1 MKKLSLILMF
11 LVVIFSAKNMP
22 AADNQEFRAAWVITW
37 EFANSSESVA
47 QSKARV
53 IKILD
58 NIKKANMNAVLWQVR
73 QGGTAY
79 YNSSFE
85 PWGSYSNG
93 PYPDNYDI
101 LAFAVQQAHKRGL
114 ELHAWFNVFAASS
127 LKEGAPAQ
135 KHPEW
140 VCRDRDGQ
148 PMQSSRALSPGLD
161 SVRAYTINVAMEVV
175 RNYDIDGLHLDYVRW
190 NEYYSAANSDAPLKK
205 DDRFQQIDGFM
216 TDEQIERLNENQ
228 SSRYLYD
235 VEHPYSAGV
244 PTGFDTWED
253 WWRWSVTEFVRTL
266 HDSVQSV
273 KPWVRL
279 SPAALGKYRWSSWQG
294 YGTVYQDAAL
304 WFNEGYIDQLTPMHY
319 HWTTGEG
326 FLDMLVEGGSS
337 SWGYWIQ
344 PGVEAGRLFSAG
356 PGSYVLDD
364 NHVWYRH
371 KEIVESCRTVDW
383 LDGFQFFSYGSWE
396 DYQYWEDAK
405 KLFFPKKTRMK
416 PAEFLY
422 QDTPEQ
428 PSISLLKMDSLTYQ
442 LDITPPTVITDHW
455 FALYR
460 SEDDSL
466 STAKD
471 EIIDI
476 HFGKESYAV
485 IDSFSGTQDF
495 DGQYTYFATMLDRF
509 WNESDISNWQISAP
523 IPSFAPQVIAT
534 FPVTGDSL
542 PVNED
547 IIIYFSKTMDAAS
560 AQNSL
565 TVDGGAQ
572 ISALKWSADYKSL
585 TVSFSANLKFN
596 TLYTLTINDS
606 LQDINGKALDGD
618 GDGSPGGDFVFS
630 FRTLGEDKTG
640 PRIEYSNLNMEYL
653 TEQIDVQ
660 DVVTFAF
667 DELLDHE
674 SVTAEEVKILRK
686 ENTLSSMFLLHD
698 VQDKTVLSLQPEEPF
713 GSFVDYTIWLG
724 TGITDTAGN
733 PLSSE
738 KELFIRTDSSAYAE
752 EKMVDEMRSS
762 STGTWQDPDYSGSTT
777 GTIPSACTFSYNDY
791 YYLPSADKRYKKHSG
806 ELNYAWNPD
815 STYFLLR
822 EYCSGGLAK
831 SVTFDT
837 GYVLQVYIYGDGS
850 GNKFRFSLKENSGNG
865 YPLEVSQWH
874 TIDWLG
880 WKIVQWD
887 LSDPNSVGTWLGNE
901 ILDGT
906 NYNIDSYQLTHPE
919 DGAISGRV
927 FFKNL
932 RAVKKESYITGLKET
947 QHIPQQFSLKQ
958 NYPNPFNPLTTIEF
972 TLPTAGKTQ
981 LVIYNILGQK
991 VRSLVNKYLPAGNYN
1006 IQLNAHG
1013 LASGAY
1019 IYELRSN
1026 RKVARKRMIFLK

>member
-1 MKKLSLILMF
+1 MRRISLLLFILISGF
-11 LVVIFSAKNMP
+11 IFKQSL
-22 AADNQEFRAAWVITW
+22 AANNQEFRAAWVITW

-53 IKILD
+53 IKIMD

-101 LAFAVQQAHKRGL
+101 LAFAVQEAHKRGL

-127 LKEGAPAQ
+127 LREGAPAQ

-140 VCRDRDGQ
+140 VCRDRSGQ
-148 PMQSSRALSPGLD
+148 PMQSSRALSPGLAD
-161 SVRAYTINVAMEVV
+161 VREYTINVAMEVL

-190 NEYYSAANSDAPLKK
+190 NEHYSSEALSKQNDKI
-205 DDRFQQIDGFM
+205 RQIDGFLS
-216 TDEQIERLNENQ
+216 DEEIERLNENQ
-228 SSRYLYD
+228 GTRYLYD

-244 PTGFDTWED
+244 PDGFGSWED
-253 WWRWSVTEFVRTL
+253 WWRWSVTEFVKTL

-304 WFNEGYIDQLTPMHY
+304 WFNEGYVDQLTPMHY
-319 HWTTGEG
+319 HWTTGDG
-326 FLDMLVEGGSS
+326 FLGMLLENGSS

-344 PGVEAGRLFSAG
+344 PGIEAGRLFSAG

-405 KLFFPKKTRMK
+405 NLFFQRKTKMRAAK
-416 PAEFLY
+416 FLY
-422 QDTPEQ
+422 EDTPQE
-428 PSISLLKMDSLTYQ
+428 PTIVLSKIDSLKYQ
-442 LDITPPTVITDHW
+442 LSITPPETDSDHW

-466 STAKD
+466 SKEDD

-476 HFGKESYAV
+476 HFGKENYAV
-485 IDSFSGTQDF
+485 VDSFSGNQDF

-509 WNESDISNWQISAP
+509 WNESEISNSETSAP

-534 FPVTGDSL
+534 FPVAGDSL
-542 PVNED
+542 PVNEQV
-547 IIIYFSKTMDAAS
+547 ILYFSKTMNPAS
-560 AQNSL
+560 ATKPVQ
-565 TVDGGAQ
+565 VDSGAV
-572 ISALKWSADYKSL
+572 ISALNWSADYKTL
-585 TVSFSANLKFN
+585 TVSFLGNLKFK
-596 TLYTLTINDS
+596 TLYTLTVSDS
-606 LQDINGKALDGD
+606 LTDVNDKALDGD
-618 GDGSPGGDFVFS
+618 ANGSPGGPFVFQ
-630 FRTLGEDKTG
+630 FQTLGEDKTG
-640 PRIEYSNLNMEYL
+640 PEIEFSNMNTEYL
-653 TEQIDVQ
+653 TEKMDVQ
-660 DVVTFAF
+660 DVLTVAF
-667 DELLDHE
+667 NELLDHA
-674 SVTAEEVKILRK
+674 SVTENEVQIKHN
-686 ENTLSSMFLLHD
+686 ENTVSSKFLLHD
-698 VQDKTVLSLQPEEPF
+698 VQEKTVLSLQPEEAF
-713 GSFVDYTIWLG
+713 GSFMDYTVWLG
-724 TGITDTAGN
+724 TGISDTAGN
-733 PLSSE
+733 PIPAE
-738 KELFIRTDSSAYAE
+738 KEFFIRTDSSAYAE
-752 EKMVDEMRSS
+752 EKMVDEMRSA

-777 GTIPSACTFSYNDY
+777 GTIASACTFSYNDY
-791 YYLPSADKRYKKHSG
+791 YYLPAADKRYKKHSA
-806 ELNYAWNPD
+806 ELNYEWNPD

-822 EYCSGGLAK
+822 EYCSGGTAK

-837 GYVLQVYIYGDGS
+837 SYILQVYIYGDAS

-865 YPLEVSQWH
+865 YPLEVSKWH

-880 WKIVQWD
+880 WKIVEWD

-901 ILDGT
+901 ILDGA
-906 NYNIDSYQLTHPE
+906 NYVIDSYQLTHPE
-919 DGAISGRV
+919 EGALKGRI

-932 RAVKKESYITGLKET
+932 RAVKKEPYVTGLKEIK
-947 QHIPQQFSLKQ
+947 HIPQQFSLRQ
-958 NYPNPFNPLTTIEF
+958 NYPNPFNPRTTIEF
-972 TLPTAGKTQ
+972 KLPAAGKTQ
-981 LVIYNILGQK
+981 LVIYNMLGQK
-991 VRSLVNKYLPAGNYN
+991 VRSLINKALPAGNYK
-1006 IQLNAHG
+1006 IQFDARG